1 MIDRLIPYR
10 KVIYAIFLLAISGGL
25 CFYLFVLQP
34 LMDEIELKEIE
45 LERARS
51 EVNQYLSQLELA
63 QQEEKKE
70 SVDALLQSI
79 PVTPTVQQIIR
90 DIEQL
95 ERETQTIIENILF
108 EIESS
113 TEESEGSIVEILLA
127 EKEEEYKGI
136 DDLLVSKVSFTID
149 LNGGYRNIKEFI
161 RRYNDF
167 PRTVRLDE
175 ITFTNNNLSGSQ
187 QQSNNGA
194 ARPDIN
200 ATLSFTAYYIDQ
212 FAHYVQDR

>member
-1 MIDRLIPYR
+1 
-10 KVIYAIFLLAISGGL
+10 
-25 CFYLFVLQP
+25 
-34 LMDEIELKEIE
+34 MDEIELKEIE

-175 ITFTNNNLSGSQ
+175 ITFTNNLSGSQ

-212 FAHYVQDR
+212 FAPYVQDR